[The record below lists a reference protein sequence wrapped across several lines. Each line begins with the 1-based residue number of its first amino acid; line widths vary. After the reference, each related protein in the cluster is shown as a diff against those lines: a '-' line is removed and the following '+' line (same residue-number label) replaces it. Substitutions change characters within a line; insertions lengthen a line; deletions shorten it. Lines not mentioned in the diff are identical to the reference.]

1 MKKIFF
7 SFLAI
12 AALASCAKTEIAYV
26 EADSEIKLMPA
37 TSLATK
43 ANVNGVIDGT
53 AYPTAENFDVYGY
66 WSADWNGNGAVVD
79 YLLTNEG
86 GAEFAHEN
94 GTWAG
99 LTPYHWPKD
108 GSLKFAAYSPASENF
123 AHDYATDTYSKVGFT
138 QESNTAET
146 IDLLF
151 AKTTADYTSMT
162 AAAGVPVVFEH
173 ALAWITLEVVAA
185 DATAAQAFDIK
196 KVTIEDVYTQADA
209 KIAMADGI
217 QAGEWSNHAAAAPYV
232 VFEGSQPVTETAAAI
247 ESTAKGTIVIPQ
259 APTTVTINYDQN
271 KLAGTAALKDQT
283 IVLDL
288 ALEGDKVWEPGK
300 HYKYFLIFGLDEI
313 LISPVVENWDDAAN
327 TEVEVKPVAEVSN
340 LADLA
345 AALNNPAVDFVEM
358 LEPINNGTNYF
369 QIRNDKVTLDMNG
382 NKFTGGGNGTSNYG
396 FNIWGTEMVINNANL
411 DGAGLAILEGSDVT
425 VNSGKIAAK
434 PGKSSRYIFYV
445 TGGSTLTVND
455 GTYTINQA
463 SCNFVYTDATSTCII
478 NGGYFE
484 KALANNNKDS
494 VVNPNGNPGAVIITG
509 GTFNVDPSPFVAD
522 GYVAIKDGKLW
533 TVVPGETGTKAVF
546 VSNATEFQNALNA
559 ATADVQIVFNG
570 DVEGN
575 ITAKQKEGV
584 NVVVDGN
591 GYKFDGT
598 LGIWGGAH
606 AAGTD
611 ALTIKNVKFETEAT
625 ALDFIDLSK
634 KQVPAGSNYN
644 YAHNVTIENCSF
656 TAPEGTDVVAIRAW
670 QSYDL
675 LVKNCTM
682 NGGHSLAQNTS
693 CEGQKFEGCTV
704 VAGRGIN
711 LQNSSLDAEVTNC
724 KITATKADGYGIR
737 VDAAAASKMTV
748 TGSTVNGFE
757 PVVLRNATATYEFNL
772 VNSTLNPTGA
782 GEYHIVVL
790 GETPVMNGVSG
801 LNIQK

>member
-123 AHDYATDTYSKVGFT
+123 AHDYATDTYSKVGFS
-138 QESNTAET
+138 QKSNTAET

-232 VFEGSQPVTETAAAI
+232 VFENDTPQRVTETAAAI

-271 KLAGTAALKDQT
+271 QLAGTAALKDQT

-313 LISPVVENWDDAAN
+313 LISPVVVDWEDAAN
-327 TEVEVKPVAEVSN
+327 TEVPVKPVAEVAN
-340 LADLA
+340 ATDLE
-345 AALNNPAVDFVEM
+345 AALNNPDVDHVNM
-358 LEPINNGTNYF
+358 I
-369 QIRNDKVTLDMNG
+369 
-382 NKFTGGGNGTSNYG
+382 SA
-396 FNIWGTEMVINNANL
+396 INNANKTISVKGNEVTLNML
-411 DGAGLAILEGSDVT
+411 DNNLIGGGSVIWAFNLNDTDMELNNANISNGGIRLDNGSNLT
-425 VNSGKIAAK
+425 VNSGKIA
-434 PGKSSRYIFYV
+434 GKFTASSRNLFWV
-445 TGGSTLTVND
+445 DGNSTLTIND
-455 GTYTINQA
+455 GDYSTGRTKTRIIYVTSGSTVYIKGGKFTLTHQNSYTL
-463 SCNFVYTDATSTCII
+463 SELVY
-478 NGGYFE
+478 
-484 KALANNNKDS
+484 
-494 VVNPNGNPGAVIITG
+494 PGATGTVIISG
-509 GTFNVDPSPFVAD
+509 GTFNIDPTKWLAD
-522 GYVAIKDGKLW
+522 GYVAIKDGGVW

-704 VAGRGIN
+704 VAGRGLN
-711 LQNSSLDAEVTNC
+711 LQTSSLNAEVTNC

-737 VDAAAASKMTV
+737 VDAGATSKMTI

-757 PVVLRNATATYEFNL
+757 PVVLRSAKAAYELNL

-801 LNIQK
+801 LNISK

>member
-123 AHDYATDTYSKVGFT
+123 AHDYATDTYSKVGFS
-138 QESNTAET
+138 QKSNTAET

-209 KIAMADGI
+209 EIAMADGI
-217 QAGEWSNHAAAAPYV
+217 QAGEWSNHAAAADYV
-232 VFEGSQPVTETAAAI
+232 VFEGTQAVTETAAAI

-271 KLAGTAALKDQT
+271 QLAGTAALKDQT

-300 HYKYFLIFGLDEI
+300 HYKYYLIFGLDEI
-313 LISPVVENWDDAAN
+313 LIKPSVEDWVDAPGVDVDAD
-327 TEVEVKPVAEVSN
+327 PVAEVAN
-340 LADLA
+340 ATDLIN
-345 AALNNPAVDFVEM
+345 ALNNTDVDVVDM
-358 LEPINNGTNYF
+358 LSAINYGTKAISVNGNSVILNMKNNKLTAGGQGTN
-369 QIRNDKVTLDMNG
+369 
-382 NKFTGGGNGTSNYG
+382 NYA
-396 FNIWGTEMVINNANL
+396 FHLNSTKLTVNEANL
-411 DGAGLAILEGSDVT
+411 EGAGFAVQNGSDLT
-425 VNSGKIAAK
+425 INSGAINAK
-434 PGKSSRYIFYV
+434 PGKSGRNMFYV
-445 TGGSTLTVND
+445 TGNSTVVINEGTYKFDRTSCYFVYVDAGSTC
-455 GTYTINQA
+455 Y
-463 SCNFVYTDATSTCII
+463 I
-478 NGGYFE
+478 NGGHFE
-484 KALANNNKDS
+484 KPLANSADKDS
-494 VVNPNGNPGAVIITG
+494 FVNNGSAGTVVITG
-509 GTFNVDPSPFVAD
+509 GTFNVDPTKWLAD
-522 GYVAIKDGKLW
+522 GYVAIKENGIW

-546 VSNATEFQNALNA
+546 VSNATEFQKALDA
-559 ATADVQIVFNG
+559 ATADVQIIFDGDIEGNVTANQAADADVVIDGAGHKFNG
-570 DVEGN
+570 VLTINGKNRYEGAE
-575 ITAKQKEGV
+575 T
-584 NVVVDGN
+584 
-591 GYKFDGT
+591 
-598 LGIWGGAH
+598 
-606 AAGTD
+606 
-611 ALTIKNVKFETEAT
+611 LTIKNVAFYTEETK
-625 ALDFIDLSK
+625 LDIIS
-634 KQVPAGSNYN
+634 SNVDKW
-644 YAHNVTIENCSF
+644 YAHNVTFEDCTF
-656 TAPEGTDVVAIRAW
+656 TAPEGSDVVAMRFRQA
-670 QSYDL
+670 YDVV
-675 LVKNCTM
+675 VKNCTM

-693 CEGQKFEGCTV
+693 CSGQVFENCTV

-711 LQNSSLDAEVTNC
+711 LLTSSVDAKVVNC

-737 VDAAAASKMTV
+737 VDAGASSKMTV

-757 PVVLRNATATYEFNL
+757 PVVLRSATATYEFNL
-772 VNSTLNPTGA
+772 VNSTLNPTGT
-782 GEYHIVVL
+782 GEYHIVVI
-790 GETPVMNGVSG
+790 GDTPVMNGVSG

>member
-66 WSADWNGNGAVVD
+66 WSADWNGNGAVVN
-79 YLLTNEG
+79 YLLTKEG
-86 GAEFAHEN
+86 GVEFAHKD
-94 GTWAG
+94 GTWSG
-99 LTPYHWPKD
+99 SETQYHWPKD

-138 QESNTAET
+138 QESNTANT

-232 VFEGSQPVTETAAAI
+232 VFEGSQPVTETAATI

-271 KLAGTAALKDQT
+271 QLAGTAALKDQT

-300 HYKYFLIFGLDEI
+300 HYKYYLIFGLDEI
-313 LISPVVENWDDAAN
+313 LISPVVVDWEDAAN
-327 TEVEVKPVAEVSN
+327 TEVPVKPVAEVSN

-382 NKFTGGGNGTSNYG
+382 NKFTGGGNGTNNYG

-411 DGAGLAILEGSDVT
+411 DGAGLAILDGSDVT
-425 VNSGKIAAK
+425 VNGGKIAAK
-434 PGKSSRYIFYV
+434 PGKSGRNVFYV
-445 TGGSTLTVND
+445 TGNSTVTVND
-455 GTYTINQA
+455 GTYSIDRT
-463 SCNFVYTDATSTCII
+463 SCFFVYVEEGSACYI
-478 NGGYFE
+478 NGGKYTMG
-484 KALANNNKDS
+484 LNNKSDAFVNSASKGS
-494 VVNPNGNPGAVIITG
+494 VVISG
-509 GTFNVDPSPFVAD
+509 GTFNVDPTKWLAD
-522 GYVAIKDGKLW
+522 GYVAIKENGIW

-546 VSNATEFQNALNA
+546 VSNATEFQKALDA
-559 ATADVQIVFNG
+559 ATADVQIVFDG
-570 DVEGN
+570 DIEGN
-575 ITAKQKEGV
+575 VTANQAADADVVIDGAGHKFNGVLTINGKNRYEGAE
-584 NVVVDGN
+584 
-591 GYKFDGT
+591 T
-598 LGIWGGAH
+598 
-606 AAGTD
+606 
-611 ALTIKNVKFETEAT
+611 LTIKNVAFYTEETK
-625 ALDFIDLSK
+625 LDIIS
-634 KQVPAGSNYN
+634 SNVDKW
-644 YAHNVTIENCSF
+644 YAHNVTFEDCTF
-656 TAPEGTDVVAIRAW
+656 TAPEGSDVVAMRFRQA
-670 QSYDL
+670 YDVV
-675 LVKNCTM
+675 VKNCTM

-693 CEGQKFEGCTV
+693 CSGQVFENCTV

-711 LQNSSLDAEVTNC
+711 LLTSSVDTKVVNC

-737 VDAAAASKMTV
+737 VDAGASSKMTV
-748 TGSTVNGFE
+748 TGSTVNGYE
-757 PVVLRNATATYEFNL
+757 PVVLRSAKATYEFNL

>member
-43 ANVNGVIDGT
+43 AHYGVIDGT

-86 GAEFAHEN
+86 GAEFEHEN

-99 LTPYHWPKD
+99 ITPYHWPKD
-108 GSLKFAAYSPASENF
+108 GSLKFAAYSPASEDF
-123 AHDYATDTYSKVGFT
+123 AHDYATDTYSKVGFS
-138 QESNTAET
+138 QKSNTAET

-232 VFEGSQPVTETAAAI
+232 VFEGSQPVTETAATI

-271 KLAGTAALKDQT
+271 QLAGTAALKDQT

-300 HYKYFLIFGLDEI
+300 HYKYYLIFGLDEI
-313 LISPVVENWDDAAN
+313 LISPVVVDWEDAAN
-327 TEVEVKPVAEVSN
+327 TEVPVKPVAEVAN
-340 LADLA
+340 ATDLE
-345 AALNNPAVDFVEM
+345 AALNNPDVDHVNM
-358 LEPINNGTNYF
+358 I
-369 QIRNDKVTLDMNG
+369 
-382 NKFTGGGNGTSNYG
+382 SA
-396 FNIWGTEMVINNANL
+396 INNANKIISVKGNEVTLNML
-411 DGAGLAILEGSDVT
+411 DNNLIGGGSVIWAFNLNDTDMELNNANISNGGIRLDNGSNLT
-425 VNSGKIAAK
+425 VNSGKIA
-434 PGKSSRYIFYV
+434 GKFTASSRNLFWV
-445 TGGSTLTVND
+445 DGNSTLTIND
-455 GTYTINQA
+455 GDYSTGHTKTRIIYVTSGSTVYIKGGKFTLTHQNA
-463 SCNFVYTDATSTCII
+463 STMY
-478 NGGYFE
+478 E
-484 KALANNNKDS
+484 
-494 VVNPNGNPGAVIITG
+494 VVNSGSTGKVIISG
-509 GTFNVDPSPFVAD
+509 GTFNADPTKWLAD
-522 GYVAIKDGKLW
+522 GYVAIKENGIW
-533 TVVPGETGTKAVF
+533 TVVPGESGTKAVF
-546 VSNATEFQNALNA
+546 VSNATELQNALDA
-559 ATADVQIVFNG
+559 ATADVQIVFDG
-570 DVEGN
+570 DIEGN
-575 ITAKQKEGV
+575 VTANQAADADVVIDGAGHKFNGVLTINGKNRYEGAE
-584 NVVVDGN
+584 
-591 GYKFDGT
+591 T
-598 LGIWGGAH
+598 
-606 AAGTD
+606 
-611 ALTIKNVKFETEAT
+611 LTIKNVAFYTEETK
-625 ALDFIDLSK
+625 LDIIS
-634 KQVPAGSNYN
+634 SNVDKW
-644 YAHNVTIENCSF
+644 YAHNVTFEDCTF
-656 TAPEGTDVVAIRAW
+656 TAPEGSDVVAMRFRQA
-670 QSYDL
+670 YDVV
-675 LVKNCTM
+675 VKNCTM

-693 CEGQKFEGCTV
+693 CSGQVFENCTV

-711 LQNSSLDAEVTNC
+711 LLTSSVDTKVVNC
-724 KITATKADGYGIR
+724 KITATKDDGYGIR
-737 VDAAAASKMTV
+737 VDAGASSKMTV
-748 TGSTVNGFE
+748 TGSTVNGYE
-757 PVVLRNATATYEFNL
+757 PVVLRSAKATYEFNL

>member
-7 SFLAI
+7 SLLAI

-86 GAEFAHEN
+86 GAEFEHEN

-99 LTPYHWPKD
+99 ITPYHWPKD
-108 GSLKFAAYSPASENF
+108 GSLKFAAYSPASEDF
-123 AHDYATDTYSKVGFT
+123 AHDYATDTYSKVGFS
-138 QESNTAET
+138 QKSNTAET

-232 VFEGSQPVTETAAAI
+232 VFEGSQPVTETAATI

-271 KLAGTAALKDQT
+271 QLAGTAALKDQT

-300 HYKYFLIFGLDEI
+300 HYKYYLIFGLDEI
-313 LISPVVENWDDAAN
+313 LISPVVVDWEDAAN
-327 TEVEVKPVAEVSN
+327 TEVPVKPVAEVAN
-340 LADLA
+340 ATDLE
-345 AALNNPAVDFVEM
+345 AALNNPDVDHVNM
-358 LEPINNGTNYF
+358 I
-369 QIRNDKVTLDMNG
+369 
-382 NKFTGGGNGTSNYG
+382 SA
-396 FNIWGTEMVINNANL
+396 INNANKTISVKGNEVTLNML
-411 DGAGLAILEGSDVT
+411 DNNLIGGGSVIWAFNLNDTDMELNNANISNGGIRLDNGSNLT
-425 VNSGKIAAK
+425 VNSGKIA
-434 PGKSSRYIFYV
+434 GKFTASSRNLFWV
-445 TGGSTLTVND
+445 DGNSTLTIND
-455 GTYTINQA
+455 GEYSTGRTKTRIIYVTLG
-463 SCNFVYTDATSTCII
+463 SYVYIKGGKFTLTHQNSSTLSDLI
-478 NGGYFE
+478 Y
-484 KALANNNKDS
+484 
-494 VVNPNGNPGAVIITG
+494 PGATGTVIISG
-509 GTFNVDPSPFVAD
+509 GTFNVDPTNWLAD
-522 GYVAIKDGKLW
+522 GYVAIKDGGVW
-533 TVVPGETGTKAVF
+533 TVVPGESGTKAVF
-546 VSNATEFQNALNA
+546 VSNATELQKALDA
-559 ATADVQIVFNG
+559 ATADVQIIFDGDIEGNVTANQAADADVVIDGAGHKFNG
-570 DVEGN
+570 VLTINGKNRYEGAE
-575 ITAKQKEGV
+575 T
-584 NVVVDGN
+584 
-591 GYKFDGT
+591 
-598 LGIWGGAH
+598 
-606 AAGTD
+606 
-611 ALTIKNVKFETEAT
+611 LTIKNVAFYTEEKT
-625 ALDFIDLSK
+625 LDIIS
-634 KQVPAGSNYN
+634 SNVDKW
-644 YAHNVTIENCSF
+644 YAHNVTFEDCTF
-656 TAPEGTDVVAIRAW
+656 TAPEGSNVVAMRFRQAYDVV
-670 QSYDL
+670 
-675 LVKNCTM
+675 VKNCTM

-693 CEGQKFEGCTV
+693 CSGQVFENCTV

-711 LQNSSLDAEVTNC
+711 LLTSSVDAKVVNC
-724 KITATKADGYGIR
+724 KITATKDDGYGIR
-737 VDAAAASKMTV
+737 VDAGASSKMTV
-748 TGSTVNGFE
+748 TGSTVNAYE
-757 PVVLRNATATYEFNL
+757 PVVLRSATATYEFNL

-782 GEYHIVVL
+782 GEYHIVVI
-790 GETPVMNGVSG
+790 GETPVLNGVSG